1 MKIAELFR
9 RPIGRTIEEVIKVDL
24 ADEHIVATEIDEYV
38 ATAHIVEE
46 MEKFLNEFQEL
57 INDPSERTNAWVSGF
72 FGSGKSSFAKMLGYL
87 IENPAV
93 GGRPAL
99 DRFTEHIDAPK
110 VQALLNTAHTQ
121 APAITVFLDLSTGRN
136 VAKEGESVVLPVYRA
151 LLERLGYSRNL
162 LLAELEFDLEGDDE
176 LAAFED
182 LFAQV
187 SKGGRS
193 WSERRDVGLAKG
205 EASQAMHLLRPDKYP
220 TADSWA
226 RQQETPEITANW
238 FAERATRL
246 LDRRGGDSRRLVFVI
261 DEVGQ
266 YVSRSVQRMLDLQ
279 GLAQAV
285 QKRRGPLWLVVT
297 SQERLDDVV
306 DSLEGKQVELAR
318 AKDRF
323 PIELDLLP
331 SDIEEV
337 TSRRVLDKTAAG
349 QDAVRAIVDPNR
361 NRLVANTRLTSAT
374 RATDPAEEAIVRLYP
389 LLPYQVQLLID
400 AVSARRAHGGAS
412 PTLGGSSRTIIKLAQ
427 QLVVDARA
435 GLGDAA
441 VGALVTI
448 DRAYDLLE
456 EVIPTSWQ
464 REVEQVAARYGTDS
478 AETRVLKAVAL
489 CSDVAALP
497 LSAENLAVLLHP
509 AVDAESTLPEV
520 RTACEHLVSDDRL
533 RVGDD
538 GYQLQSAE
546 QKDWEKMRRQI
557 DLAGPGQP
565 ATRLRRHLLKDA
577 LAGLTVQRGRTFKV
591 EVTVEGEKLT
601 DGDIALHIEEADS
614 TRRADLRNLSREAA
628 ATTRVTWV
636 FTEDPDTYEA
646 VRELHRSRSMIERKD
661 TPSKSA
667 AEVELL
673 GEERARLARWERLA
687 AERLARDLVAGQ
699 VIFRGVIDDAPTGTL
714 RAAAQKAVGDHLEE
728 IYERIDQFSA
738 NIGGKDVLAVL
749 HADNLDGIHP
759 DLREDGIGLTH
770 TTPSGEQVVTDH
782 DPLLAVLT
790 EIRDRAA
797 YGNEATGKHLE
808 TVFAAPPYGAPVEVI
823 QAVLAAGIRVGLVD
837 VVHQGARI
845 RGSADA
851 RLDRV
856 FGALP
861 QFRAASF
868 VPPIDDDVPLDV
880 RAELAERLGE
890 LLGTH
895 PPIATDQLAELV
907 RTTFASDVQ
916 IASRVNAGLRGAGL
930 RTPEPVTRTTSILDR
945 MEAGTDSETVTTA
958 AQSWNDL
965 TAGRD
970 LLEDLDEILEHDLP
984 TLRHA
989 HQQVALGDDH
999 LTTELIAERAE
1010 LADLL
1015 AGDDLAANIAR
1026 IRAITERLRTHRTQA
1041 AAQAG
1046 AELTAKLD
1054 QLRQRL
1060 RDRYTELDDTVVD
1073 EALRPLAELTPPD
1086 EPTAADL
1093 GRLAANLDA
1102 AESRATKVQRQLDE
1116 ISAQGKVAHIAVAEI
1131 AGKPITTEDELDA
1144 TLERIRDAATNALA
1158 DGKQVR
1164 LT

>member
-24 ADEHIVATEIDEYV
+24 ADEAIVAAEIDEYV
-38 ATAHIVEE
+38 ATDHIRNRIEDV
-46 MEKFLNEFQEL
+46 LDVFQDT
-57 INDPSERTNAWVSGF
+57 INNPSERTNVWVSGF

-87 IENPAV
+87 IENPTV
-93 GGRPAL
+93 DGRTAL
-99 DRFTEHIDAPK
+99 DRFCERIDAPK
-110 VQALLNTAHTQ
+110 VQALLNTAHAQ
-121 APAITVFLDLSTGRN
+121 APTLTVFLDLSTGRN
-136 VAKEGESVVLPVYRA
+136 VAKEGESIVLPVYRA

-162 LLAELEFDLEGDDE
+162 LLAELEFDLEGDGQ
-176 LAAFED
+176 LAAFEER
-182 LFAQV
+182 FAEV
-187 SKGGRS
+187 SNGNKP
-193 WSERRDVGLAKG
+193 WTERRNVGLAKG
-205 EASQAMHLLRPDKYP
+205 EASHAMHLLRPDTYP
-220 TADSWA
+220 NADSWA
-226 RQQETPEITANW
+226 KGAQEPEVTHNW
-238 FAERATRL
+238 FAERALRL
-246 LDRRGGDSRRLVFVI
+246 LERRGGEHRRLLFVV

-266 YVSRSVQRMLDLQ
+266 YVARSVGRMLDLQ
-279 GLAQAV
+279 GLAEAI

-318 AKDRF
+318 VQDRF
-323 PIELDLLP
+323 PIRVDLLP

-349 QDAVRAIVDPNR
+349 QDAVRAIVAPNR
-361 NRLVANTRLTSAT
+361 NKLVANTRLTSAT
-374 RATDPAEEAIVRLYP
+374 RATDPAEDDIVRLYP
-389 LLPYQVQLLID
+389 LVPYQVQLLID

-412 PTLGGSSRTIIKLAQ
+412 PILGGSNRTIIKLAQ

-456 EVIPTSWQ
+456 SVIPTAWQ
-464 REVEQVAARYGTDS
+464 SEVEQVAAKYGADS
-478 AETRVLKAVAL
+478 TETRTIKAVAL
-489 CSDVAALP
+489 CSDVGALP
-497 LSAENLAVLLHP
+497 LTAENLAVLLHP
-509 AVDAESTLPEV
+509 AVDAESALAEV
-520 RTACEHLVSDDRL
+520 RTACEHLVTDDRL
-533 RVGDD
+533 RAGDD

-546 QKDWEKMRRQI
+546 QKDWEKTRRQI
-557 DLAGPGQP
+557 DARPAD
-565 ATRLRRHLLKDA
+565 ATRIRRLLLKDA
-577 LAGLTVQRGRTFKV
+577 LAGLTVQRGKTFKV

-628 ATTRVTWV
+628 AKARVTWV

-646 VRELHRSRSMIERKD
+646 IRELHRSRSMIERKD

-687 AERLARDLVAGQ
+687 ADRLARDLVAGQ

-714 RAAAQKAVGDHLEE
+714 RAAAQKVVGDHLEE

-738 NIGGKDVLAVL
+738 NIAGKDVLAVL

-808 TVFAAPPYGAPVEVI
+808 TVFAAPPYGAPVEVV
-823 QAVLAAGIRVGLVD
+823 QAVLAAGIRVGLID

-895 PPIATDQLAELV
+895 PPIATDQLAQLV

-945 MEAGTDSETVTTA
+945 IGAGTDSETVTTA

-970 LLEDLDEILEHDLP
+970 LLEDLDEILEHDLT
-984 TLRHA
+984 TLRDA
-989 HQQVALGDDH
+989 HQQIALGDDH
-999 LTTELIAERAE
+999 LSAELAAERAE

-1026 IRAITERLRTHRTQA
+1026 IRAITERLRTHRTHA
-1041 AAQAG
+1041 AAQTA

-1060 RDRYTELDDTVVD
+1060 RDRYTDLDATIVD
-1073 EALRPLAELTPPD
+1073 EALRPLAELAPPD
-1086 EPTAADL
+1086 EPAGADL
-1093 GRLAANLDA
+1093 GRLTANLDA
-1102 AESRATKVQRQLDE
+1102 AESRATKVARQLDE
-1116 ISAQGKVAHIAVAEI
+1116 IAAQGKVTHLAIAEF

-1144 TLERIRDAATNALA
+1144 TLDRIRDAATTALA

-1164 LT
+1164 FT

>member
-24 ADEHIVATEIDEYV
+24 ADEQIVAAEIDEYV
-38 ATAHIVEE
+38 ATDHIRARIEDV
-46 MEKFLNEFQEL
+46 LDVFQDT
-57 INDPSERTNAWVSGF
+57 INNPSERTNVWVSGF

-87 IENPAV
+87 IENPTV
-93 GGRPAL
+93 DGRSAL
-99 DRFTEHIDAPK
+99 DRFCERVGAPK

-121 APAITVFLDLSTGRN
+121 APTLTVFLDLSTGRN
-136 VAKEGESVVLPVYRA
+136 VAKEGESIVLPVYRA

-162 LLAELEFDLEGDDE
+162 LLAELEFDLEGDGQ
-176 LAAFED
+176 LAAFEGR
-182 LFAQV
+182 FAEV
-187 SKGGRS
+187 SNGHKT
-193 WSERRDVGLAKG
+193 WTERRNVGLAKG
-205 EASQAMHLLRPDKYP
+205 EASHAMHLLRPDTYP
-220 TADSWA
+220 NADSWA
-226 RQQETPEITANW
+226 KGAQEPEVTHNW
-238 FAERATRL
+238 FAERALRL
-246 LDRRGGDSRRLVFVI
+246 LERRGGEHRRLLFVV

-266 YVSRSVQRMLDLQ
+266 YVARSVGRMLDLQ
-279 GLAQAV
+279 GLAEAI

-318 AKDRF
+318 VQDRF
-323 PIELDLLP
+323 PIRVDLLP

-349 QDAVRAIVDPNR
+349 QDAVRAIVAPNR
-361 NRLVANTRLTSAT
+361 NKLVANTRLTSAT
-374 RATDPAEEAIVRLYP
+374 RATDPAEDDIVRLYP
-389 LLPYQVQLLID
+389 LVPYQVQLLID

-412 PTLGGSSRTIIKLAQ
+412 PILGGSNRTIIKLAQ

-435 GLGDAA
+435 GLGDTA

-456 EVIPTSWQ
+456 SVIPTAWQ
-464 REVEQVAARYGTDS
+464 SEVEQVAAKYGTDS
-478 AETRVLKAVAL
+478 NETRALKAVAL
-489 CSDVAALP
+489 CSDVGALP
-497 LSAENLAVLLHP
+497 LTVENLAVLLHP
-509 AVDAESTLPEV
+509 AVDAESGLPEV
-520 RTACEHLVSDDRL
+520 RTACEHLVADDRL
-533 RVGDD
+533 RAGDD

-546 QKDWEKMRRQI
+546 QKDWEKTRRQI
-557 DLAGPGQP
+557 DARPAD
-565 ATRLRRHLLKDA
+565 ATRIRRLLLKDA
-577 LAGLTVQRGRTFKV
+577 LAGLTVQRGKTFKV

-614 TRRADLRNLSREAA
+614 TRRVDLRNSSREAA
-628 ATTRVTWV
+628 AKTRVTWV

-687 AERLARDLVAGQ
+687 AERLTRDLVAGQ

-749 HADNLDGIHP
+749 HADNLDGIHA

-770 TTPSGEQVVTDH
+770 TTPSGEQVVADH

-823 QAVLAAGIRVGLVD
+823 QAVLAAGIRVGLID

-895 PPIATDQLAELV
+895 PPIATDQLAQLV

-945 MEAGTDSETVTTA
+945 IEAGTDSETITTA

-970 LLEDLDEILEHDLP
+970 LLEDLDEILEQDLP
-984 TLRHA
+984 TLRDA
-989 HQQVALGDDH
+989 LQQVALGDDH
-999 LTTELIAERAE
+999 LTPELIAERAE

-1015 AGDDLAANIAR
+1015 TGDDLAANIAR

-1041 AAQAG
+1041 AAQAA
-1046 AELTAKLD
+1046 AELTITLD
-1054 QLRQRL
+1054 QFRQRL
-1060 RDRYTELDDTVVD
+1060 RDRYTELDATVVD

-1093 GRLAANLDA
+1093 GRLVASIDA
-1102 AESRATKVQRQLDE
+1102 AESRASKVQRQLDE

-1144 TLERIRDAATNALA
+1144 SLGRIRDAATNALA

>member
-24 ADEHIVATEIDEYV
+24 GDEQIVAAEIDEYV
-38 ATAHIVEE
+38 ATDHIRDRIEDV
-46 MEKFLNEFQEL
+46 LDVFQDT
-57 INDPSERTNAWVSGF
+57 INNPSERTNVWVSGF

-87 IENPAV
+87 IENPIV
-93 GGRPAL
+93 DGRSAL
-99 DRFTEHIDAPK
+99 DRFCERVDAPK
-110 VQALLNTAHTQ
+110 VQALLNTAHSQ
-121 APAITVFLDLSTGRN
+121 APTLTVFLDLSTGRN
-136 VAKEGESVVLPVYRA
+136 VAKEGESIVLPVYRA

-162 LLAELEFDLEGDDE
+162 LLAELEFDLEGDGQ
-176 LAAFED
+176 LAAFEER
-182 LFAQV
+182 FAEV
-187 SKGGRS
+187 SNGNKP
-193 WSERRDVGLAKG
+193 WTERRNVGLAKG
-205 EASQAMHLLRPDKYP
+205 EASHAMHLLRPDTYP
-220 TADSWA
+220 NADSWA
-226 RQQETPEITANW
+226 KGAQEPEVTHNW
-238 FAERATRL
+238 FAERALRL
-246 LDRRGGDSRRLVFVI
+246 LDRRGGEHRRLLFVV

-266 YVSRSVQRMLDLQ
+266 YVARSVGRMLDLQ
-279 GLAQAV
+279 GLAEAI

-318 AKDRF
+318 VQDRF
-323 PIELDLLP
+323 PIRVDLLP

-349 QDAVRAIVDPNR
+349 QDAVRAIVAPNR
-361 NRLVANTRLTSAT
+361 NKLVANTRLTSAT
-374 RATDPAEEAIVRLYP
+374 RATDPAEDDIVRLYP
-389 LLPYQVQLLID
+389 LVPYQVQLLID

-412 PTLGGSSRTIIKLAQ
+412 PILGGSNRTIIKLAQ

-456 EVIPTSWQ
+456 SVIPTAWQ
-464 REVEQVAARYGTDS
+464 SEVEQVAAKYGTDS
-478 AETRVLKAVAL
+478 IETRALKAVAL
-489 CSDVAALP
+489 CSDVGALP
-497 LSAENLAVLLHP
+497 LTAENLAALLHP
-509 AVDAESTLPEV
+509 AVDAESALPEL
-520 RTACEHLVSDDRL
+520 RTACEHLVTDDRL
-533 RVGDD
+533 RAGDD

-546 QKDWEKMRRQI
+546 QKDWEKTRRQI
-557 DLAGPGQP
+557 DARPAD
-565 ATRLRRHLLKDA
+565 ATRIRRMLLKDA
-577 LAGLTVQRGRTFKV
+577 LAGLTVQRGKTFKV

-601 DGDIALHIEEADS
+601 DGDIALHIEEADT

-628 ATTRVTWV
+628 AKTRVTWV

-646 VRELHRSRSMIERKD
+646 IRELHRSRSMIERKD

-687 AERLARDLVAGQ
+687 VERLARDLVAGQ
-699 VIFRGVIDDAPTGTL
+699 VIFRGVVDDAPTGTL

-738 NIGGKDVLAVL
+738 NIGGKDVLAIL
-749 HADNLDGIHP
+749 HADNLDGIHA
-759 DLREDGIGLTH
+759 DLREDGIGLTQ

-823 QAVLAAGIRVGLVD
+823 QALLAAGIRVGLID

-868 VPPIDDDVPLDV
+868 VPPVDDDVPLDV

-895 PPIATDQLAELV
+895 PPIATDQLAQLV

-930 RTPEPVTRTTSILDR
+930 RIPEPVTRTTSILDR
-945 MEAGTDSETVTTA
+945 IEAGTDSESVTTA

-965 TAGRD
+965 TVGRD
-970 LLEDLDEILEHDLP
+970 LLGDLDEIVEHDLP
-984 TLRHA
+984 TLRDA
-989 HQQVALGDDH
+989 HQQIALGDDH
-999 LTTELIAERAE
+999 LTPELVAERAE
-1010 LADLL
+1010 LADLV
-1015 AGDDLAANIAR
+1015 AGDDLSANIAR
-1026 IRAITERLRTHRTQA
+1026 IRAVTERLRTHRTQA
-1041 AAQAG
+1041 AADAG

-1086 EPTAADL
+1086 EPSAADL

-1102 AESRATKVQRQLDE
+1102 AESRAAKVARQLDE
-1116 ISAQGKVAHIAVAEI
+1116 IAAQGKVAHIAVAEI

-1164 LT
+1164 LA

>member
-24 ADEHIVATEIDEYV
+24 ADEQIVATEIDEYV
-38 ATAHIVEE
+38 ATDHIRDRIEDV
-46 MEKFLNEFQEL
+46 LDVFQDT
-57 INDPSERTNAWVSGF
+57 INNPSERTNVWVSGF

-87 IENPAV
+87 IENPTV
-93 GGRPAL
+93 DGRTAL
-99 DRFTEHIDAPK
+99 ERFTERIDAPR
-110 VQALLNTAHTQ
+110 VQALLNTVHTQ
-121 APAITVFLDLSTGRN
+121 APTLTVFLDLSTGRN
-136 VAKEGESVVLPVYRA
+136 VAKEGESIVLPVYRA

-162 LLAELEFDLEGDDE
+162 LLAELEFDLEGDGE
-176 LAAFED
+176 LSSFEQR
-182 LFAQV
+182 FAEV
-187 SKGGRS
+187 STGGKS
-193 WSERRDVGLAKG
+193 WTERRNVGLAKG
-205 EASQAMHLLRPDKYP
+205 EASHAMHLLRPDTYP
-220 TADSWA
+220 NADSWA
-226 RQQETPEITANW
+226 KTAQEPEVTHNW
-238 FAERATRL
+238 FAERALQL
-246 LDRRGGDSRRLVFVI
+246 LGRRGGEHRRLLFVV

-266 YVSRSVQRMLDLQ
+266 YVARSVHRMLDLQ
-279 GLAQAV
+279 GLAEAV

-318 AKDRF
+318 VQDRF
-323 PIELDLLP
+323 PIRVDLLP

-349 QDAVRAIVDPNR
+349 QDAVRAIVGPNR
-361 NRLVANTRLTSAT
+361 NKLVANTRLASAT
-374 RATDPAEEAIVRLYP
+374 RADDPAEDDIVRLYP

-412 PTLGGSSRTIIKLAQ
+412 PILGGSNRTIIKLAQ

-441 VGALVTI
+441 VGAIVTI

-456 EVIPTSWQ
+456 SVIPTAWQ
-464 REVEQVAARYGTDS
+464 GEVEQVAAKYEPDS
-478 AETRVLKAVAL
+478 TEVKVLKAVAL
-489 CSDVAALP
+489 CSDVGALP
-497 LSAENLAVLLHP
+497 LTAENLAVLLHP
-509 AVDAESTLPEV
+509 SVDAESTLPEI
-520 RTACEHLVSDDRL
+520 RTACEHLVADDRL
-533 RVGDD
+533 RAGDD

-546 QKDWEKMRRQI
+546 QKDWEKTRRQI
-557 DLAGPGQP
+557 DARPAD
-565 ATRLRRHLLKDA
+565 ATRIRRLLLKDA
-577 LAGLTVQRGRTFKV
+577 LAGLTVQRGKTFKV

-614 TRRADLRNLSREAA
+614 TRRADLRTLSREAA
-628 ATTRVTWV
+628 TRARVTWV
-636 FTEDPDTYEA
+636 FTESEDTYA
-646 VRELHRSRSMIERKD
+646 AILELHRSRSMIERKD
-661 TPSKSA
+661 TPSKTA
-667 AEVELL
+667 TEVELL

-687 AERLARDLVAGQ
+687 AERLARDLTTGQ
-699 VIFRGVIDDAPTGTL
+699 VIFRGVTDEAPTGAL
-714 RAAAQKAVGDHLEE
+714 RTSAQKAVGDHLEE

-738 NIGGKDVLAVL
+738 NITSKDVLAVL
-749 HADNLDGIHP
+749 HADNLDGIHA

-770 TTPSGEQVVTDH
+770 TTPGGEQVVTDQ

-808 TVFAAPPYGAPVEVI
+808 AIFAAPPYGAPVEVI

-895 PPIATDQLAELV
+895 PPVTTDQLAQLV
-907 RTTFASDVQ
+907 RTTFASALQ

-930 RTPEPVTRTTSILDR
+930 RIPEPVTRTASILDR
-945 MEAGTDSETVTTA
+945 LENGTDSETVTTA

-970 LLEDLDEILEHDLP
+970 LLEDLDEVLEHDLG
-984 TLRHA
+984 TLRDA

-999 LTTELIAERAE
+999 LTAELTAERAE
-1010 LADLL
+1010 LVDLL

-1026 IRAITERLRTHRTQA
+1026 IRAITERLRSHRAEA
-1041 AAQAG
+1041 AAAAA

-1054 QLRQRL
+1054 QLRKRL
-1060 RDRYTELDDTVVD
+1060 RDRFSDLDDAVVD
-1073 EALRPLAELTPPD
+1073 EALRPLAGLTPPD
-1086 EPTAADL
+1086 EPGAADL
-1093 GRLAANLDA
+1093 GRLTANLDA
-1102 AESRATKVQRQLDE
+1102 ADGRATKVERQLDE
-1116 ISAQGKVAHIAVAEI
+1116 IAAQGKIAHIPVAEL

-1144 TLERIRDAATNALA
+1144 TLDRIRDAAATALS